1 MAERFPARRGRGA
14 SSNRAG
20 RFEGFDRE
28 VFDDGWG
35 SLDVEPPPLV
45 TELRAEKTRRIVSTN
60 DSPDIPFN
68 QSINP
73 YKGCEHGCIYCFARP
88 THAYLGLS
96 PGQDFESRIVYKPE
110 GPEALRRHFAR
121 ASYVPEVIAIGAN
134 TDPYQPAERR
144 LALTRQIIEVLAEHR
159 HPFCI
164 VTKSAGVARDLD
176 LLAPLAADRLV
187 NVLVSITSLD
197 SELARRMEPRAA
209 APHRRLATVAALA
222 EAGVPVGVLASPMIP
237 GLNDHELDN
246 ILEAAA
252 AAGARSAGTILIRL
266 PLEIADLFREW
277 LEEHYPDRAARVL
290 KLIRETRGGELY
302 ESSFGIRMRGR
313 GPYAELL
320 ARRFQLAAARHGL
333 DRRLPALDTSQF
345 VRPAQRGQLPLF

>member
-1 MAERFPARRGRGA
+1 
-14 SSNRAG
+14 
-20 RFEGFDRE
+20 
-28 VFDDGWG
+28 
-35 SLDVEPPPLV
+35 V